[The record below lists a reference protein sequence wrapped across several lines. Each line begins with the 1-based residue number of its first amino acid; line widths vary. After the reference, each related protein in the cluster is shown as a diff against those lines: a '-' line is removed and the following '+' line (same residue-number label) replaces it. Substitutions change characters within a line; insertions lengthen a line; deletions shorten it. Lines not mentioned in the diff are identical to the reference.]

1 MQIDWEKKQRG
12 HSSEKKRSKKR
23 NNQNSE
29 AKQRQEIIWLYTV
42 TTVTKNHAE
51 MCHALKV
58 PGQQT
63 CTSGDWDSEDRE
75 QHYREEN

>member
-1 MQIDWEKKQRG
+1 MKMHNGIADQLRIKT
-12 HSSEKKRSKKR
+12 KRCIEVKRKGLKKR

-29 AKQRQEIIWLYTV
+29 ANSNDRKLYTV

-63 CTSGDWDSEDRE
+63 CTSGD
-75 QHYREEN
+75 